1 MRYLGL
7 DLGTKT
13 LGVSL
18 SDRLGL
24 IASTYKTIR
33 FNENDYESA
42 LNQLEE
48 IISEFK
54 VEKIVLGLPKNMNNS
69 LGFASERSMNFKNM
83 IEEKY
88 NIEVI
93 LQDERL
99 SSVEANNIMIKND
112 TSRKKRK
119 KRFFNSI
126 CTPPEH
132 PDSPQNLYLWAFSQ
146 FSPVPSHTHFAFF

>member
-13 LGVSL
+13 LGVSI
-18 SDRLGL
+18 SDTLGL

-33 FNENDYESA
+33 FNENDYVSA
-42 LNQLEE
+42 LNSLDE
-48 IISEFK
+48 ILNEFEIK
-54 VEKIVLGLPKNMNNS
+54 KIVLGLPKNMNNT
-69 LGFASERSMNFKNM
+69 LGFASERSINFKKM

-88 NIEVI
+88 NIEVV

-99 SSVEANNIMIKND
+99 TSTQANNIMISND

-119 KRFFNSI
+119 K
-126 CTPPEH
+126 CV
-132 PDSPQNLYLWAFSQ
+132 DYLAANIILQSYLDKEKRK
-146 FSPVPSHTHFAFF
+146 